1 MKKIFALILAFSLFP
16 IFAFSQE
23 GTSLTLTP
31 TLIKVN
37 VVPGQVWSSF
47 LKVVNTNPT
56 PLTVYLSVFDFK
68 GDEKGGVSFVSPPE
82 NEEAKKFYLSS
93 WIEISKEPI
102 EIPPNQSKEI
112 PFTIKVPKDAS
123 AGGYYSAILV
133 GTQPVGEQKPGTV
146 IKISQQVSCLILLT
160 VEGEILEKGWIREF
174 SSEKSFYQKPEVK
187 LNLVFENLGN
197 VHLQPVGEIK
207 IYNIWGKEKGK
218 IEVNQ
223 KTEFGNVLPKSKRI
237 WNFEWKGEESLFEIG
252 RYRAEAILHF
262 GRQNQFFDKK
272 VTYFWIVP
280 LVPVLSILGA
290 IILFFLFLI
299 FLVRLYVKRAVKLAQ
314 MEIFGEIPEKTQ
326 QKVKITPSVLKKPI
340 QKFIVDLKSK
350 KKEK

>member
-1 MKKIFALILAFSLFP
+1 MKKILALILFLSLFP
-16 IFAFSQE
+16 IFALSQE
-23 GTSLTLTP
+23 GISLTLTP

-56 PLTVYLSVFDFK
+56 PLTVYLSVFDFR
-68 GDEKGGVSFVSPPE
+68 GDEKGGVYFVSPPE
-82 NEEAKKFYLSS
+82 SGEAKKFYLSS
-93 WIEISKEPI
+93 WIDIPKEPI
-102 EIPPNQSKEI
+102 EIPPHQSKEI
-112 PFTIKVPKDAS
+112 TFTIKVPKDAS
-123 AGGYYSAILV
+123 AGGYYSAISV

-160 VEGEILEKGWIREF
+160 VEGETVEKGWIREF

-207 IYNIWGKEKGK
+207 IYNFLGKEKGK

-223 KTEFGNVLPKSKRI
+223 RTEFGNVLPKSKRI
-237 WNFEWKGEESLFEIG
+237 WELEWKGEGSLFEIG
-252 RYRAEAILHF
+252 RYKAEVLLNF
-262 GRQNQFFDKK
+262 GRQNQLFDKK
-272 VTYFWIVP
+272 VTHFWIVP

-290 IILFFLFLI
+290 IVLFFLFLI
-299 FLVRLYVKRAVKLAQ
+299 LLIRLYVKRAVKLAQ
-314 MEIFGEIPEKTQ
+314 MEIFGEIPEKSF
-326 QKVKITPSVLKKPI
+326 QKTKITPSVLKKPL
-340 QKFIVDLKSK
+340 QQFIVDLKSK
-350 KKEK
+350 RKRK